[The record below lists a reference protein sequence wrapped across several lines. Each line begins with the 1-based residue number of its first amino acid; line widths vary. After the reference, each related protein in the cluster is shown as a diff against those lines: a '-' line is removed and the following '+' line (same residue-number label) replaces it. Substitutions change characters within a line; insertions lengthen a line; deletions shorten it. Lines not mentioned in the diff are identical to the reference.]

1 MLKIA
6 IVEDDKAMA
15 ETLKRHIDTFSSEKK
30 EVLSTQLFRTTTD
43 FLSSPL
49 MFDIVFFDIQFEN
62 DMDGIKAAK
71 RLREKDSSVTIVF
84 VTSFRQFAVKGYEV
98 EAYDFI
104 VKPVE
109 YSDFSLRMSRIIK
122 HVYKEKDDSV
132 SLRTGGA
139 QKVIS
144 VQELKYIEVAGHTV
158 YYHTTGGVID
168 GPGALKE
175 VEKQLEGKGFARC
188 NNCYL
193 VNLRYVESADG
204 QNIVVGGEK
213 LAISRPRK
221 KDFMSALNKYLG
233 N

>member
-1 MLKIA
+1 MRRGKKMLKIA

-15 ETLKRHIDTFSSEKK
+15 ETLKRHIETFSSEKK
-30 EVLSTQLFRTTTD
+30 EVLSAQLFRTTTD

-71 RLREKDSSVTIVF
+71 RL
-84 VTSFRQFAVKGYEV
+84 RQFAVKGYEV

-122 HVYKEKDDSV
+122 HVYKEKNDSV
-132 SLRTGGA
+132 SVRTGGA
-139 QKVIS
+139 QKVMS
-144 VQELKYIEVAGHTV
+144 VQELKYVEVAGHTV
-158 YYHTTGGVID
+158 YYHTTDGVVE
-168 GPGALKE
+168 GPGVLKE

-193 VNLRYVESADG
+193 INLRYVESADG

>member
-30 EVLSTQLFRTTTD
+30 EVLSAQLFRTTTD

-168 GPGALKE
+168 GPGRLKRLKNSSKAKGLRVATTVTWSTLDTSKAQTGKTLLSAE
-175 VEKQLEGKGFARC
+175 RSLPFHAREKRILC
-188 NNCYL
+188 PL
-193 VNLRYVESADG
+193 S
-204 QNIVVGGEK
+204 
-213 LAISRPRK
+213 ISI
-221 KDFMSALNKYLG
+221 
-233 N
+233 